1 MDVCLI
7 YGPVIGVAVSMLK
20 KIPFVK
26 KNPKVIAF
34 VLSIA
39 ITTAKSFIQPSPFDI
54 PALIA
59 CVLADFAG
67 AVATHEVVVKP
78 VSKRVEI

>member
-1 MDVCLI
+1 MDICIV
-7 YGPVIGVAVSMLK
+7 YGPVIGIAVTMMK

-39 ITTAKSFIQPSPFDI
+39 VTAAKSFIQPMPLDI
-54 PALIA
+54 PALVG
-59 CVLADFAG
+59 CVLTYFAG
-67 AVATHEVVVKP
+67 AVATH
-78 VSKRVEI
+78 